1 MISLLSTNSIL
12 LLSLWHIPIT
22 PFHYYPT
29 GKASFL
35 SVKRQYWSRRKKAEG
50 RLLFASHHLF
60 SSLTGTLAFTQFVTN
75 SSLSFERAPAV
86 AAVCIQQTARWKT
99 PSFAEGPVQGKHF
112 AGHGL
117 FPLIVPHRLHSRD
130 AVSLQTPP
138 LLRPTGSGLGN
149 RPQRGQPETLR
160 GKGTNGAPGVRRRPG
175 SCWRSSPFAGSPGA
189 PQVQAPE
196 FPGPRPD
203 AAAGGGSAAPAEGPP
218 RPTQAG
224 GGRQLLPAH
233 RVRRAGAERD
243 PLGVPRLLEP
253 WGPAVAPSSATGR
266 SLRPGGDN
274 GHDDFTLQQCDE
286 QRGTPPTSPRP
297 PGRSRALSPPG
308 SGSRPEAA
316 PARRFRSTPH
326 PPPRSGRRPP
336 AEARAGGRRHRRA
349 PRRPPPRRGP
359 TLGTCESAGGSGA
372 APLA

>member
-29 GKASFL
+29 GKAPFL

-117 FPLIVPHRLHSRD
+117 FPHRLHSRD

-203 AAAGGGSAAPAEGPP
+203 AAAGRRERGAGRGAPAAHPGWRRAAAPPCTPRSPRQGRAGPTRGSPAP
-218 RPTQAG
+218 RALGAG
-224 GGRQLLPAH
+224 RGPLLRHGPLAPPGGRQ
-233 RVRRAGAERD
+233 
-243 PLGVPRLLEP
+243 
-253 WGPAVAPSSATGR
+253 W
-266 SLRPGGDN
+266 
-274 GHDDFTLQQCDE
+274 
-286 QRGTPPTSPRP
+286 
-297 PGRSRALSPPG
+297 
-308 SGSRPEAA
+308 
-316 PARRFRSTPH
+316 AR
-326 PPPRSGRRPP
+326 
-336 AEARAGGRRHRRA
+336 
-349 PRRPPPRRGP
+349 
-359 TLGTCESAGGSGA
+359 
-372 APLA
+372 